1 METILFVLANSAI
14 AAVIS
19 SITAAL
25 VNKLQQDRGY
35 KQDYYK
41 EIISKRLRI
50 YERIERQIAV
60 LNSSIADVRPHHL
73 FFENN
78 IDGFHEYQR
87 NLFYA
92 RSCGIWL
99 SEEMNYALSELNKL
113 FFRIN
118 EEISDDI
125 DKNIELGQRYYDDIV
140 DCRNRV
146 ANVLKNDLQNLYEV
160 EKFLKKKK
168 RKTTVTY
175 YLNKD

>member
-60 LNSSIADVRPHHL
+60 MNSSIADVRPYHL

-99 SEEMNYALSELNKL
+99 SEESITQHGVELRVRRRAFYCRDKRDGL
-113 FFRIN
+113 F
-118 EEISDDI
+118 
-125 DKNIELGQRYYDDIV
+125 V
-140 DCRNRV
+140 
-146 ANVLKNDLQNLYEV
+146 
-160 EKFLKKKK
+160 
-168 RKTTVTY
+168 
-175 YLNKD
+175 YLA

>member
-1 METILFVLANSAI
+1 
-14 AAVIS
+14 
-19 SITAAL
+19 
-25 VNKLQQDRGY
+25 
-35 KQDYYK
+35 
-41 EIISKRLRI
+41 
-50 YERIERQIAV
+50 
-60 LNSSIADVRPHHL
+60 
-73 FFENN
+73 
-78 IDGFHEYQR
+78 
-87 NLFYA
+87 
-92 RSCGIWL
+92 
-99 SEEMNYALSELNKL
+99 MNYALSELNKL